1 MDTPAPHKNGPARR
15 PVRPIARRGSQ
26 DRFLETAL
34 LGPFRGRLA
43 SYAIRARAALLPSLS
58 GISPQLRT
66 PRRKDWLFARTAVPI
81 RRSITPD
88 FLICLDDGKRF
99 KSLRRHLS
107 GLGLTPEQY
116 REKWNLPYDYPWLH
130 RITRHSGQ
138 RWRSRSD
145 LARLGGKLV
154 SAKASEDQRRTKPNL
169 PSYEMWCPKCG

>member
-1 MDTPAPHKNGPARR
+1 MSAPSPIELTAEVVAAFIANNPLPKGDLLSLIEAVHTAIVRMAAGPESVPLQLEVKTP
-15 PVRPIARRGSQ
+15 
-26 DRFLETAL
+26 
-34 LGPFRGRLA
+34 
-43 SYAIRARAALLPSLS
+43 
-58 GISPQLRT
+58 
-66 PRRKDWLFARTAVPI
+66 AVPI

-154 SAKASEDQRRTKPNL
+154 SARASEDQRRTKPNL